1 VRALTEREGLTDQL
15 LDVVELADGQ
25 RHHRLRTSD
34 PPEVPGLSEVVRNGA
49 GARQIDE
56 SGRDVAE
63 LELRHEPKEM
73 RAHDALGVA
82 EPVSQ
87 LVQLRGQRDPLRGC
101 VGGDDR
107 HHATLERIGES
118 GRVTRAAREV
128 DRLATQGVAPTAGRL
143 VAERSG
149 EAREQPCAELDV
161 LVGEPGEA
169 LFEERH
175 ESIVLC
181 AARPDDTPAVSRS
194 RLGELVL
201 QRETSRDAGGL
212 DERHSRR
219 AHVSCPR
226 FGVAPR
232 KEKPATLPCV
242 RGFRE
247 VQGLERGLVQT
258 RSLLEGEKCERAI
271 AGAPGDDEALVEL
284 AACHRMVCKLR
295 EVRPG
300 LVAVEAFERL
310 GGEPV
315 QPHAPGARETLVH
328 RVADEHV
335 REAESTCAARHI

>member
-1 VRALTEREGLTDQL
+1 M
-15 LDVVELADGQ
+15 
-25 RHHRLRTSD
+25 
-34 PPEVPGLSEVVRNGA
+34 SEVVRNRA
-49 GARQIDE
+49 GAAQIDE

-128 DRLATQGVAPTAGRL
+128 HRLATQGVAPTAGRL

-194 RLGELVL
+194 RLGELVR
-201 QRETSRDAGGL
+201 QRETSRDPGGL
-212 DERHSRR
+212 DECHSRR
-219 AHVSCPR
+219 VHVSCPR
-226 FGVAPR
+226 LRVAPR
-232 KEKPATLPCV
+232 KQQPATLPRVCGV
-242 RGFRE
+242 RE
-247 VQGLERGLVQT
+247 IQCLERGLVET
-258 RSLLEGEKCERAI
+258 RRLLEGEKCECAI

-284 AACHRMVCKLR
+284 AAGDRMVCKLR
-295 EVRPG
+295 EVGPG
-300 LVAVEAFERL
+300 LVAVEALERL
-310 GGEPV
+310 GGESV
-315 QPHAPGARETLVH
+315 KPHAPGGRKALVH
-328 RVADEHV
+328 GVADEHV
-335 REAESTCAARHI
+335 REAESTCAARHV